1 MILEYRN
8 ILYLSN
14 LKTDEFMQITYI
26 FILLSIINA
35 IDNLSRNIIDKLMD
49 GYIE

>member
-14 LKTDEFMQITYI
+14 LKTDEFMQITHI

-35 IDNLSRNIIDKLMD
+35 IDNLSRNIKDKLMD